1 MRGAPL
7 TWAGGGSVKGH
18 DRHQTMSSEGSHFS
32 RLCRALC
39 HAWLLPSKGEEIP
52 PERSMELQIS
62 LYLGE
67 KPKWG
72 PLIFGE
78 WAQGQPYS
86 TEIGALFYQAVFFG

>member
-1 MRGAPL
+1 MPKPAPL
-7 TWAGGGSVKGH
+7 H
-18 DRHQTMSSEGSHFS
+18 R
-32 RLCRALC
+32 CRCIGALC
-39 HAWLLPSKGEEIP
+39 PAWLLPSKGEEIP

-78 WAQGQPYS
+78 WAQGQLYS
-86 TEIGALFYQAVFFG
+86 TEIGAQFYQAVFFG